1 MLIAMDNSC
10 IVSKRILYLVCA
22 PRGPLDAPRS
32 IAYDP
37 LLALLAV
44 PHALAQTGFSGPIG
58 LPREDKMIDLSTTY
72 LGLKL
77 RTPLVSSA
85 SPLTQELDSV
95 RRLED
100 AGAAAIVFHSLFEEI
115 ARSDGSTSPHALDHY
130 LAHLRDA
137 KEALEVPVIASLCAS
152 TPTGWTEY
160 AKQIEQ
166 TGADALELNLYQF
179 PSQVDV
185 PGSQLEDG
193 YLEIVKAV
201 KSVVKIPVA
210 AKLTPFFSN
219 MAHMAKRFDETG
231 VDGLVLFNRFYQPD
245 INLDALDIQPSVL
258 LSTSQDLRLPLTWIG
273 ILFGRLKA
281 NLAGSSGVHSAEDV
295 VKLLL
300 VGADVVMVC
309 SALLRNGANHLGDLE
324 TGVVQ
329 WLEKHKCSSAG
340 EIRGSLSQ
348 LRCPDAAAFE
358 RAQYVNAVKGIQNVV
373 LTGREAW
380 RVLSGQ

>member
-1 MLIAMDNSC
+1 MI
-10 IVSKRILYLVCA
+10 
-22 PRGPLDAPRS
+22 PLW
-32 IAYDP
+32 
-37 LLALLAV
+37 LLPANPQVLAR
-44 PHALAQTGFSGPIG
+44 TGFSSSIG
-58 LPREDKMIDLSTTY
+58 FPHEDNMIDLSTTY
-72 LGLKL
+72 LGLTL
-77 RTPLVSSA
+77 RTPLVTSA

-100 AGAAAIVFHSLFEEI
+100 AGASAIVFHSLFEENV
-115 ARSDGSTSPHALDHY
+115 RKEGSPSPHALDNY
-130 LAHLRDA
+130 LTHLRSA
-137 KEALEVPVIASLCAS
+137 KGVVSVPVIASLCAS
-152 TPTGWTEY
+152 TSNGWTEY

-166 TGADALELNLYQF
+166 AGANAIELNLYQF
-179 PSQVDV
+179 PSQVNV
-185 PGSQLEDG
+185 PGSELEDG
-193 YLEIVKAV
+193 YVEIVKAV

-245 INLDALDIQPSVL
+245 INLDALEIQPSVL

-273 ILFGRLKA
+273 ILFGRIKA
-281 NLAGSSGVHSAEDV
+281 SLAGSSGVHSPEDV

-300 VGADVVMVC
+300 VGADVTMVC
-309 SALLRNGANHLGDLE
+309 STLLRNGVNHLGDLE
-324 TGVVQ
+324 AGLRQ
-329 WLEKHKCSSAG
+329 WVEKHEYNSVTQM
-340 EIRGSLSQ
+340 RGGLSQ
-348 LRCPDAAAFE
+348 LRCPDAGAFE